1 MTSRPLCCPHIAAG
15 VSAEQWISKY
25 HFMSGDKF
33 KSCKVGV
40 YQYCISIAIMEALAG
55 DTVIRV

>member
-1 MTSRPLCCPHIAAG
+1 
-15 VSAEQWISKY
+15 
-25 HFMSGDKF
+25 MSGDKF

-40 YQYCISIAIMEALAG
+40 YQYHISIAIMEALAG